1 MGFLEIDAD
10 SGVISDDGAYNLNWF
25 FQLAFSATST
35 TISSGA
41 MAERLFLSGYILFCI
56 VMCAFIYPV
65 VVAWTWSCAG
75 WLNYVGAGYM
85 DFAGSGI
92 VHMCGGVGGLV
103 GTSRKIAYGMR
114 VRLFVDCGT

>member
-1 MGFLEIDAD
+1 M
-10 SGVISDDGAYNLNWF
+10 
-25 FQLAFSATST
+25 
-35 TISSGA
+35 
-41 MAERLFLSGYILFCI
+41 LFE
-56 VMCAFIYPV
+56 V

-103 GTSRKIAYGMR
+103 GTAILGPRKGRYEEG
-114 VRLFVDCGT
+114 VDQSQFEPHNVSTAPWGFLELTL